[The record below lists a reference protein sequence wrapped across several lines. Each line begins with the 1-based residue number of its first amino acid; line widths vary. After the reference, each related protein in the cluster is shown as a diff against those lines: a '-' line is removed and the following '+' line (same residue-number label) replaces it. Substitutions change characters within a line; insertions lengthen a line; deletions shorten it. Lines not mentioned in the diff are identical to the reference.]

1 MNTKEFT
8 NLVKEKGEF
17 ENNKKA
23 QEAIKAVVDALTE
36 VLSKKNDVSLASFGI
51 FTTTL
56 QKGRTGKIPG
66 TDRTYTTEDKYV
78 PKFKAGKALKEI
90 VEKA

>member
-56 QKGRTGKIPG
+56 QKGSNRRQICTKVQS
-66 TDRTYTTEDKYV
+66 RKS
-78 PKFKAGKALKEI
+78 FKRDC
-90 VEKA
+90 